1 MFLVI
6 GTHVAKAV
14 CPSTHFAKDE
24 LELLNFPLQDS
35 PDHQDYRQLFYQ
47 TELHPQL
54 QKFLK
59 VSTCFNSFMEPI

>member
-35 PDHQDYRQLFYQ
+35 PDHQGYRQLFYQ
-47 TELHPQL
+47 LSYIL
-54 QKFLK
+54 NLKKF
-59 VSTCFNSFMEPI
+59 

>member
-14 CPSTHFAKDE
+14 CPATHFAKDE

-47 TELHPQL
+47 LSYIL
-54 QKFLK
+54 SLK
-59 VSTCFNSFMEPI
+59 NF